1 MADYFPLLS
10 RTIASLGNSTP
21 EQRQIVYE
29 RARSV
34 VADQLSAIEPPMDS
48 EAIKRELSL
57 FEASVMR
64 LEHEMQSL
72 EAIKPVPL
80 PGETETRKH
89 ISARLSALLAKAAA
103 ARAATTQD
111 LLTRDIEPSTRM
123 DGDLSTPPDPAPSSH
138 ITPRVGVETVPEP
151 VSRVAVRPSAPME
164 PQVVER
170 KPAMPSIAD
179 APNFETPKFAPPHS
193 DAAIEGPEP
202 SPAAA
207 PLSGQPASKAGE
219 DEAPVPAP
227 LDAGPSAFQSESDPI
242 SADITG
248 ETAPLAIPD
257 AQPDPMSL
265 PQAAAPRGSLSQLL
279 LKAQDFWHKKPS
291 SPEPAP
297 PAIVPDEAGVPDSV
311 PQGVAPQGVISQGVI
326 PQDMAPQEAGQ
337 PALFPQDRLSSPAL
351 AARESAQP
359 AFSTGVLDE
368 EFVGPVQPAAVLFE
382 LQSEDSASGT
392 VAASTDIVFSDDVA
406 PVPDDRQGELPL
418 LLPPN
423 SAPSKPAPASEIEL
437 LDDGRP
443 RLAQRRKRDRGLFR
457 GLVMGLAF
465 VSVIAAVAGAA
476 WVLRDRP
483 ADFEQSATATRGD
496 LSRKITDRLPSEA
509 VVASTQTAEQL
520 ATGGAGVA
528 ASGQRVM
535 LFEEGVEGQPEPVP
549 VKGRVTWA
557 LETIRDQTGAGDVAI
572 KADIRDLSGSLSAV
586 TMVIKRNRDIGFP
599 ASHLI
604 ELSFA
609 TPDNSPN
616 GRVRDIGTPEMRAEE
631 GVRGTSLSGLPVP
644 VTENVFLVGL
654 TNLPDRIEQNRELLR
669 NRNWIVIPM
678 RFANGRRAVMM
689 VEKGL
694 VGDRVL
700 LDAFQ
705 AWK

>member
-111 LLTRDIEPSTRM
+111 LLKRDIETADPVE
-123 DGDLSTPPDPAPSSH
+123 GDAAPLSAQSPQAH
-138 ITPRVGVETVPEP
+138 ITPRVTVDTVPEP
-151 VSRVAVRPSAPME
+151 VSRVVARSSAPMV

-170 KPAMPSIAD
+170 KQAMPSVAD
-179 APNFETPKFAPPHS
+179 APIFETPLN
-193 DAAIEGPEP
+193 DTLLDGPEP
-202 SPAAA
+202 S
-207 PLSGQPASKAGE
+207 
-219 DEAPVPAP
+219 
-227 LDAGPSAFQSESDPI
+227 SDPI
-242 SADITG
+242 SDADQSISIG
-248 ETAPLAIPD
+248 LDDTATALPHLDLGSPVLEGDAGQDLQVGADPD
-257 AQPDPMSL
+257 LEDKTDDTVSISGPDVSDL
-265 PQAAAPRGSLSQLL
+265 PRTATQTQRGSLSQLL
-279 LKAQDFWHKKPS
+279 LKAQDFWHKKPPS
-291 SPEPAP
+291 QEPATHG
-297 PAIVPDEAGVPDSV
+297 VGPDETAD
-311 PQGVAPQGVISQGVI
+311 
-326 PQDMAPQEAGQ
+326 PQDSEKADLLIDDTVQPLVLVAEEPPQL
-337 PALFPQDRLSSPAL
+337 ALSGGAVED
-351 AARESAQP
+351 
-359 AFSTGVLDE
+359 G
-368 EFVGPVQPAAVLFE
+368 FVGPVLPV
-382 LQSEDSASGT
+382 SEPQDAYSAG
-392 VAASTDIVFSDDVA
+392 ASVPVSADIVFSDDA
-406 PVPDDRQGELPL
+406 ARVPDDRQSELSLVLPANPL
-418 LLPPN
+418 KSN
-423 SAPSKPAPASEIEL
+423 SSQSKPTPASEIDL

-509 VVASTQTAEQL
+509 ASSFSQTGDQAI
-520 ATGGAGVA
+520 AGGAGVA

-549 VKGRVTWA
+549 VKGRVSWA

-572 KADIRDLSGSLSAV
+572 KADIRDLSDSLSAV

-604 ELSFA
+604 ELNFA
-609 TPDNSPN
+609 TSDNSPN

-654 TNLPDRIEQNRELLR
+654 TNLPDRIEQNSELLR

-700 LDAFQ
+700 LAAFQ